1 MVRYIY
7 PADHNLSVILKIDK
21 IFEGK
26 LDFKEI
32 KLKEELYQHYYFWY
46 ENKENCPIYVSKN
59 TFKRY
64 FHLLY
69 IEEEDKEHYVFIKEF
84 DVFIFDYTLPWWT
97 QHFCC
102 YCLQA
107 FSTAD
112 TLKIHVNDC
121 FKINSK
127 QMIKMPKR
135 AKYVRLQNCKRKIK

>member
-1 MVRYIY
+1 MKTKKTIQSMYQKILLKDIIY
-7 PADHNLSVILKIDK
+7 
-21 IFEGK
+21 
-26 LDFKEI
+26 
-32 KLKEELYQHYYFWY
+32 Y
-46 ENKENCPIYVSKN
+46 
-59 TFKRY
+59 
-64 FHLLY
+64 Y

-84 DVFIFDYTLPWWT
+84 DVFIFDHTLTWWT
-97 QHFCC
+97 QHFCF

-135 AKYVRLQNCKRKIK
+135 AKYVRLQNCERKIK